1 VEKSCVECAGR
12 FTALRASK
20 VFCSVRCQD
29 AAGRKRRAAGPL
41 LPREC
46 PTCLQQ
52 FQPKRKDK
60 FWCSET
66 CYSKSANAKPRRPST
81 AAIVDN
87 TVTARILAD
96 GFFLG
101 DLLPE
106 IERIRKTTSVAS
118 LEAAL
123 VEAVAVDA
131 LWPVGRSGRIAVV
144 LALLKNPSLA
154 QARWRHPHE
163 PRHSPG
169 AGRKPSQ
176 LAFRVGR
183 VHRGSGP

>member
-1 VEKSCVECAGR
+1 MKKCLECGAG

-20 VFCSVRCQD
+20 VFCGVRCQD
-29 AAGRKRRAAGPL
+29 AAARKRRAAGPL
-41 LPREC
+41 PPRIC
-46 PTCLQQ
+46 PGCEKE

-81 AAIVDN
+81 AAIADN

-123 VEAVAVDA
+123 VDAIGFDA

-144 LALLKNPSLA
+144 LALLKNPAAA

-163 PRHSPG
+163 PRHTP
-169 AGRKPSQ
+169 GRKPSQ
-176 LAFRVGR
+176 LAFTVGR

>member
-1 VEKSCVECAGR
+1 MEKKCLECGAG

-29 AAGRKRRAAGPL
+29 TAARKRRAGGPL
-41 LPREC
+41 PPRIC
-46 PTCLQQ
+46 PGCEKE
-52 FQPKRKDK
+52 FQPARKDK

-66 CYSKSANAKPRRPST
+66 CYSRAANAKPRRPST
-81 AAIVDN
+81 AANVDN
-87 TVTARILAD
+87 SVTARILAD

-101 DLLPE
+101 DLYPE

-131 LWPVGRSGRIAVV
+131 LWPVGRSGRFAVV

-154 QARWRHPHE
+154 QARWRHPFEH
-163 PRHSPG
+163 RQVRG